1 MSVAAPPRWEVLYA
15 EAHAE
20 RFRFLAGAGAE
31 FVRAHGLLAV
41 RTGEESN
48 VDNGIV
54 LEHENAD
61 VERVLDWFGEPAS
74 LICSG
79 FEAPDELRERLAGLG
94 LREETTGVTTG
105 AVLGEFPS
113 VSPPDGVA
121 VGEDLE
127 PRPLPIRHWAAW
139 RGGKRVG
146 TASAFFTST
155 TVLLEHVNVD
165 EDERRRGIG
174 TALALAR
181 LHEARRLGCELAVF
195 GTTPESAALY
205 EQFGFTTQP
214 VDGRRWFYL
223 PAP

>member
-1 MSVAAPPRWEVLYA
+1 
-15 EAHAE
+15 
-20 RFRFLAGAGAE
+20 
-31 FVRAHGLLAV
+31 
-41 RTGEESN
+41 

-54 LEHENAD
+54 LEHEDAD
-61 VERVLDWFGEPAS
+61 LEPLLGWFRAPAS

-79 FEAPDELRERLAGLG
+79 FEASDEPRERLMALG
-94 LREETTGVTTG
+94 LREETSGVTTG
-105 AVLGEFPS
+105 NILADLPALP
-113 VSPPDGVA
+113 PPDGVSI
-121 VGEDLE
+121 GEDLE

-146 TASAFFTST
+146 SASAFFTST

-181 LHEARRLGCELAVF
+181 LLEARRLGCELAVF

-205 EQFGFTTQP
+205 AQFGFTTQP
-214 VDGRRWFYL
+214 VEGRRWFYL